1 MKPRYIKFY
10 DQNIFFQKKEAWNVT
25 CIYAFLF
32 KASFTALKCISTIW
46 SITHLRGSEGSTD
59 GRLLFKKPGKHLIG
73 ALSAYQNICD
83 ASASNRLGLF
93 ILQCQRLNVLMK
105 ILMLVHFDSHIAQGR
120 TIIYR
125 VIDILSH
132 AYSYCHQ
139 FDQYKPTWLTFHICS
154 KWSNTMCCF
163 IMKCITKSIFAF
175 L

>member
-1 MKPRYIKFY
+1 MKPRYIKFH
-10 DQNIFFQKKEAWNVT
+10 DQNIFFQKKEAWNLT

-32 KASFTALKCISTIW
+32 KALFTALKCISTIW
-46 SITHLRGSEGSTD
+46 SITHLRRSEGSTD

-83 ASASNRLGLF
+83 ASASNRLDLF
-93 ILQCQRLNVLMK
+93 ILQCQRLNVL
-105 ILMLVHFDSHIAQGR
+105 ILHIAQGR
-120 TIIYR
+120 TIIYH

-154 KWSNTMCCF
+154 KWSNTMGCF
-163 IMKCITKSIFAF
+163 IMKCITKNIFAF